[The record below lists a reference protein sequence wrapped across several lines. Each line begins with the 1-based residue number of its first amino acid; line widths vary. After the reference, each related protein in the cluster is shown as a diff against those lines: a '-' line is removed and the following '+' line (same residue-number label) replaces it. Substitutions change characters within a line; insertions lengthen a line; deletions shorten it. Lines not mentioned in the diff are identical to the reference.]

1 MTMSEAWRSQFL
13 DAAIDGAPGA
23 VRGALHAF
31 TRDGVGDPVVLLHGA
46 GGNALALRTIAAAF
60 GDRPLLLLDMPGHGH
75 SPSPASW
82 DLEETVALVA
92 ESARRRF
99 GNVPAIW
106 GGHSWGGKVAGLVA
120 AKNPAGCRGLV
131 LVDPSPSAAVPI
143 DIETFVDST
152 WGSEMKA
159 QASAEEALRA
169 AAAQHHWQPWDE
181 ESEEAARHG
190 ISAKAD
196 GSWSLAP
203 TRDQLLALCTA
214 VLHVDAG
221 EALAAARTVPTLL
234 LVAEE
239 SLPWQQMTNLV
250 VYAEAARAV
259 IPGHHWIHH
268 CNRDAVRSAIA
279 DWLPGIEDAVA

>member
-1 MTMSEAWRSQFL
+1 MTTLGPLRSL
-13 DAAIDGAPGA
+13 HLETE
-23 VRGALHAF
+23 RGALHAF
-31 TRDGVGDPVVLLHGA
+31 ARDGEGDPVALLHGA

-60 GDRPLLLLDMPGHGH
+60 GDRPLLLLDMPGHGL
-75 SPSPASW
+75 SQAPTNW
-82 DLEETVALVA
+82 DLDVTAALVA
-92 ESARRRF
+92 SAAKRF
-99 GNVPAIW
+99 LGDAPAIW

-120 AKNPAGCRGLV
+120 AKSPAACRGLV

-143 DIETFVDST
+143 DIATFVDST
-152 WGSEMKA
+152 WGSEMEA
-159 QASAEEALRA
+159 RASAEEALLA
-169 AAAQHHWQPWDE
+169 AASQRHWQPWDS

-203 TRDQLLALCTA
+203 TRDQLLTLCAA

-239 SLPWQQMTNLV
+239 SLPWQQVTNGL

-268 CNRDAVRSAIA
+268 CNRETVRSAIA
-279 DWLPGIEDAVA
+279 DWLPRMEKAAV